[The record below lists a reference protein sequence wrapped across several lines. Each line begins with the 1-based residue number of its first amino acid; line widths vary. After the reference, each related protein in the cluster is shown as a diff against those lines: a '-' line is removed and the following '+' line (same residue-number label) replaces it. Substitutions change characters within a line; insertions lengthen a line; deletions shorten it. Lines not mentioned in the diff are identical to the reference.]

1 MEDLPGRILT
11 ACRTELCGLYPG
23 LNGAFAC
30 LPQKNGAKLGTD
42 GAFLYVPDAIVR
54 LYAHDP
60 AAVRRGYLHMLL
72 HCLYLHIRVPDRVD
86 PKDWGLAC
94 DLWTEKFMEELHQSR
109 LSPSTAFQKELF
121 AKVRGTPWD
130 ILKQLPGLPY
140 ERAQIQKAVAFDD
153 HSLWT
158 PDLSQELCRRWEGLG
173 SSGQGLGAGN
183 RGKMGGSG
191 EQDTGDL
198 KGPLYDFR
206 RYLRRYTVPK
216 EELEPDE
223 ESFDYIP
230 YHLGM
235 TLYGNMPL
243 LEPLEYKEVRRLD
256 ALAIAIDTS
265 ASCDKALVNQFL
277 RETYG
282 IFSAQENFFRNM
294 QVVFFQCD
302 CCLQDKTLVR
312 SPREWEDYGKRLKI
326 KGRGG
331 TDFTPVFR
339 EIQAMRERRELP
351 KPRALLYFTDG
362 DGVYPHRP
370 DYETVFIL
378 AGPKKQ
384 RQLVPQWACVLELE

>member
-42 GAFLYVPDAIVR
+42 GAFLYVPDAVVR
-54 LYAHDP
+54 LYARDP
-60 AAVRRGYLHMLL
+60 AAVRRGYLHILL

-121 AKVRGTPWD
+121 TKVRGTPWD

-140 ERAQIQKAVAFDD
+140 EREELQKAVAFDD

-173 SSGQGLGAGN
+173 SSGQGLGAGS

-235 TLYGNMPL
+235 TLYSNMPL

-265 ASCDKALVNQFL
+265 ASCDKALVNRFL

-282 IFSAQENFFRNM
+282 IFSTQENFFRKM

-312 SPREWEDYGKRLKI
+312 SPREWEDYGKTLKI

-339 EIQAMRERRELP
+339 EIQAMRERRALP

-362 DGVYPHRP
+362 DGYYPRQP
-370 DYETVFIL
+370 DYETVFVL
-378 AGPKKQ
+378 AGPKKHPE
-384 RQLVPQWACVLELE
+384 LVPKWAKILTLD

>member
-30 LPQKNGAKLGTD
+30 LPQRPGARMGTD

-54 LYAHDP
+54 LYAQDP

-86 PKDWGLAC
+86 PQDWGLAC
-94 DLWTEKFMEELHQSR
+94 DLWTEKFIEELHQSR

-121 AKVRGTPWD
+121 TKVRGTPWD

-140 ERAQIQKAVAFDD
+140 EREELQKAVAFDD

-158 PDLSQELCRRWEGLG
+158 PDLPQELCRRWEGLG
-173 SSGQGLGAGN
+173 SSGEGLGAGS
-183 RGKMGGSG
+183 RGKRGGSG

-206 RYLRRYTVPK
+206 RYLRRYTLPK

-265 ASCDKALVNQFL
+265 ASCDKALVNRFL

-282 IFSAQENFFRNM
+282 IFSTQENFFRKM

-302 CCLQDKTLVR
+302 CCLQDKALVR
-312 SPREWEDYGKRLKI
+312 SPREWEDYGKTLKI

-339 EIQAMRERRELP
+339 EIQAMRDRRELP

-362 DGVYPHRP
+362 DGFYPRQP
-370 DYETVFIL
+370 DYETVFVL
-378 AGPKKQ
+378 AGQKKHPE
-384 RQLVPQWACVLELE
+384 LVPKWAKILTLD